1 MHNRLEKILADSSA
15 TTKPRLYA
23 FASGKGGVGK
33 SVITFN
39 LAWMLSKQSRVLLID
54 GDFQMGNLHILANSG
69 ATRGWQAPLAGHIP
83 FSEAI
88 VPIRDGLDLLPSIA
102 EVSQEHFPNLKSLA
116 TSLADLRDSAS
127 GYDLILF
134 DTASGI
140 LPHTNLILNTVD
152 EIVLIT
158 TPELTSISDCYAL
171 YKILITNNKSLSV
184 SLLINREDRRE
195 EVEYLYE
202 KFTAMTGQFLGR
214 TPAFGGS
221 LGNDPAL
228 VESVAGQSAV
238 AKYAPESRIAAQ
250 LALLAETF
258 FNPAHPVGNYQQ
270 TINFTPVGADIKE

>member
-1 MHNRLEKILADSSA
+1 MHNRLEKILADGPSN
-15 TTKPRLYA
+15 TKPRLYA

-88 VPIRDGLDLLPSIA
+88 VTIRDGLDLLPSIA

-184 SLLINREDRRE
+184 SLLINREDRQE

-238 AKYAPESRIAAQ
+238 AEYAPDSRIVAQ
-250 LALLAETF
+250 LALLAEAF
-258 FNPAHPVGNYQQ
+258 FSPTRSVGNHPQ

>member
-1 MHNRLEKILADSSA
+1 MHNRIEGILADNTA
-15 TTKPRLYA
+15 TTKPRLIA
-23 FASGKGGVGK
+23 SASGKGGAGK

-39 LAWMLSKQSRVLLID
+39 LAWVLSKRSRVLLID

-69 ATRGWQAPLAGHIP
+69 ATRGWQAYLAGHIP

-88 VPIRDGLDLLPSIA
+88 VPVRDGLDLLPSIG
-102 EVSQEHFPNLKSLA
+102 EVSQEHFPSLKSLA
-116 TSLADLRDSAS
+116 KSLADLRSIAS

-171 YKILITNNKSLSV
+171 YKILMTNNKSLSI
-184 SLLINREDRRE
+184 SLLINREDRRD

-214 TPAFGGS
+214 SPAFGGS
-221 LGNDPAL
+221 LGTDSAL

-238 AKYAPESRIAAQ
+238 AEYAPESRIAAQ

-258 FNPAHPVGNYQQ
+258 FSPTRTVGNHQQ